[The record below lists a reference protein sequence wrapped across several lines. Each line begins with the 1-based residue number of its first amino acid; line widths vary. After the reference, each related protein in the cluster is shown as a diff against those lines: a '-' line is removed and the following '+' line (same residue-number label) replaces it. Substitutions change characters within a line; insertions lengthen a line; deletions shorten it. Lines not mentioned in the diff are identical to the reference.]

1 MINLPGETEW
11 FCRGGFCFRRNHN
24 MNQEKN
30 LNVKQVPYID
40 ARERVMGYTQ
50 FLKRYWAWENGITL
64 YKDPENHSGPW
75 ERYEEISD
83 GSFEENIIKQCGTRG
98 EKLIKCISDLSDRL
112 KVIIDTV
119 VGDVEISEGG
129 YSRARE
135 FLKKNRNRPLKL
147 TECNIDFFILLL
159 SETKDVNAV
168 IKRAQEGKLEKEDR
182 HVEGQIEKGL
192 RSLAENQEMNFSGEF
207 IEKRINELFLEES
220 KVPRIYRDVMSK
232 VGDLTETVEGYASPA
247 IRARFT
253 PDNVMYRFLKS
264 G

>member
-1 MINLPGETEW
+1 
-11 FCRGGFCFRRNHN
+11 

-119 VGDVEISEGG
+119 VGDVEISAGR
-129 YSRARE
+129 YSKARE
-135 FLKKNRNRPLKL
+135 FLKKNKNRPLKL
-147 TECNIDFFILLL
+147 TECNIDFFY
-159 SETKDVNAV
+159 STFK
-168 IKRAQEGKLEKEDR
+168 
-182 HVEGQIEKGL
+182 
-192 RSLAENQEMNFSGEF
+192 
-207 IEKRINELFLEES
+207 
-220 KVPRIYRDVMSK
+220 
-232 VGDLTETVEGYASPA
+232 
-247 IRARFT
+247 
-253 PDNVMYRFLKS
+253 
-264 G
+264 